1 MSSLRKVELYKHR
14 EEAAKQP
21 EKIKHELAELRKEAE
36 ERKVS
41 QKLKHNYKQ
50 QKKKKKR
57 TDAAKSRINVIGNRK
72 V

>member
-41 QKLKHNYKQ
+41 
-50 QKKKKKR
+50 
-57 TDAAKSRINVIGNRK
+57 
-72 V
+72 